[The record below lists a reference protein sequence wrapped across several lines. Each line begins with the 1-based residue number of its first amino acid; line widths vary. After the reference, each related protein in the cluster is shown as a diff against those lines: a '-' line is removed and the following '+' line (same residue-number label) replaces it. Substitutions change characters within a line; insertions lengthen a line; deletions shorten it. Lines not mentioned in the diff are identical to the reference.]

1 MKSIDLKMTSVEVKT
16 ETRPLRAKWT
26 REMVVD
32 LQRIH
37 GMDHVSKIE
46 TALMKEW
53 TDITRTSTRR
63 LKVRKI
69 YES

>member
-1 MKSIDLKMTSVEVKT
+1 MKSVDLKMTSVEVKT

-26 REMVVD
+26 REMVTD
-32 LQRIH
+32 LQVMYD
-37 GMDHVSKIE
+37 MDHVSKME
-46 TALMKEW
+46 AALMKEW
-53 TDITRTSTRR
+53 NDIARTSTRR

>member
-16 ETRPLRAKWT
+16 ETRPLRAQWT
-26 REMVVD
+26 RELATD
-32 LQRIH
+32 LQS
-37 GMDHVSKIE
+37 MHVSKME
-46 TALMKEW
+46 VALMKEW
-53 TDITRTSTRR
+53 RNMTRSSVRR

>member
-26 REMVVD
+26 REMATD
-32 LQRIH
+32 LQSMY
-37 GMDHVSKIE
+37 GMDHVSKME
-46 TALMKEW
+46 SALMKEW
-53 TDITRTSTRR
+53 NDIARTSSRR
-63 LKVRKI
+63 SKVCKI